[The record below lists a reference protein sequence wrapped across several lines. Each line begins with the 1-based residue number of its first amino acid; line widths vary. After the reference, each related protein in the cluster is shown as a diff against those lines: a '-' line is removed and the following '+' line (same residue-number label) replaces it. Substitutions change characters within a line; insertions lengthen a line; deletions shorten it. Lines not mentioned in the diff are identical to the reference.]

1 MSSGDIKTPVSASAE
16 VRRPRKTPLRTLAG
30 ASVTGVPS
38 RGVVALAALLA
49 GCLVIAVL
57 SIIFPIDSFGATLLL
72 EHSSHSSFP
81 YPFTIQNI
89 MHLLFFVGLGELY
102 VRARVGAW
110 ESSKL
115 RARYLPEDEAT
126 VLRIEDL
133 GPIRRKV
140 ARQFDGENGFL
151 PSLIDQTILQLQ
163 ATRSVDQ
170 AVSVLSTSLDLLG
183 NRVELRYAMVRYLA
197 WVIPTLGFIG
207 TVSHLGGALRL
218 VDPDHMQIGVV
229 TTALAIAFNNTLV
242 ALLESAILVLI
253 LHIVQ
258 SREDAAV
265 GLAGEY
271 CLKNLINRLYV
282 TASS

>member
-1 MSSGDIKTPVSASAE
+1 MSSGDVKASTAARADAPRLRKLAL
-16 VRRPRKTPLRTLAG
+16 RRPGG
-30 ASVTGVPS
+30 ASITGVPS
-38 RGVVALAALLA
+38 RTTVVIVALLL
-49 GCLVIAVL
+49 GCFVIAVL
-57 SIIFPIDSFGATLLL
+57 SLIFPIDSFGATLLL
-72 EHSSHSSFP
+72 EHSRHSAFP
-81 YPFTIQNI
+81 YPFTIQNL

-110 ESSKL
+110 ETSKL
-115 RARYLPEDEAT
+115 RAHYLPEDEAT

-151 PSLIDQTILQLQ
+151 PSLIEQAILQLQ

-170 AVSVLSTSLDLLG
+170 AVSVLSTSLDLLS

-218 VDPDHMQIGVV
+218 VDPDHMQIGAV
-229 TTALAIAFNNTLV
+229 TTALAIAFNTTLV

-271 CLKNLINRLYV
+271 CLKNLINRLYI
-282 TASS
+282 TTSS